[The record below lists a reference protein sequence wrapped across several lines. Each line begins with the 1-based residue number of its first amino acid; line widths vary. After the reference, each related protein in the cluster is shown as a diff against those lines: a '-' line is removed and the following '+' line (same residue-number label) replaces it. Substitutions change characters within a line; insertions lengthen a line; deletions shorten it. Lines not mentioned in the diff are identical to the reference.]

1 MIKWLTIMAETMGL
15 QTQPKIADKYANY
28 LDLMD
33 YRLNIKVFMKKIIA
47 AIVIL
52 PLLYGCEFWEVDKC
66 LDRGG
71 KWNYDDGVC
80 EFEESAKKGSSSLH
94 VDLA

>member
-1 MIKWLTIMAETMGL
+1 MIKWLTIMAEIMG
-15 QTQPKIADKYANY
+15 QQIQPKIALKYVNY

-33 YRLNIKVFMKKIIA
+33 YRLNIKVFMNKIIA
-47 AIVIL
+47 VIVIL

-80 EFEESAKKGSSSLH
+80 EFEEPVKKSA
-94 VDLA
+94 

>member
-1 MIKWLTIMAETMGL
+1 MIKWLTIMAEIMGL
-15 QTQPKIADKYANY
+15 QIQPKIAVKYASY

-33 YRLNIKVFMKKIIA
+33 YRLNIKVFMNKIIA
-47 AIVIL
+47 VIVIL
-52 PLLYGCEFWEVDKC
+52 PLLYGCEFWEVDEC

-80 EFEESAKKGSSSLH
+80 EFEESVKKS
-94 VDLA
+94 A